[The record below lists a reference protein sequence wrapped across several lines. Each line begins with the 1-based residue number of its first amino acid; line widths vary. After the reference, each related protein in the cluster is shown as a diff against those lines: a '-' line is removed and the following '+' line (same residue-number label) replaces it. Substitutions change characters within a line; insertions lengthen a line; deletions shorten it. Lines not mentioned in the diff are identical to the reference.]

1 MKKIVRTLC
10 GFAARPD
17 ERSETRLHL
26 LAERLTAA
34 GYDVQTLRF
43 CSPGL
48 SPAELDAAVQD
59 PAALLSLGSVPFA
72 DVEALLPAVCATDR
86 VAFNTD
92 LTGAD
97 IGPEHVAL
105 LFRLIAEK
113 PAATFL
119 FAYVFDH
126 VSSSPYFPSACYE
139 REGFSVGLQATDL
152 AEGCGSL
159 DEWLCRM
166 ETVWLELAAMFGSEP
181 DFLGIDSSIA
191 PLFEGDSSLLHLVRR
206 LGYELRQAVTS
217 DLFLRM
223 TTFIKTR
230 NPRPVGLCGLMLPC
244 LEDFELAA
252 EYDRGGFPLER
263 NLFASLQCGLGI
275 DTYPIG
281 VDEDPERVAQVLR
294 LVQGLALRYHKPLSV
309 RLVSD
314 GRARIGERTDF
325 RNQYLKD
332 VTVRPL

>member
-1 MKKIVRTLC
+1 VKKIVRTLC
-10 GFAARPD
+10 CFAARSD
-17 ERSETRLHL
+17 ARTEARLHV
-26 LAERLTAA
+26 LADRLTAA
-34 GYDVQTLRF
+34 GYQIQTLRV

-48 SPAELDAAVQD
+48 SPAELDGAVRD
-59 PAALLSLGSVPFA
+59 PATLLSLGSIPVE
-72 DVEALLPAVCATDR
+72 DVDALLPSVFGMDR

-92 LTGAD
+92 LTHAD
-97 IGPEHVAL
+97 IGPEHVRL
-105 LFRLIAEK
+105 LFRMIAEK

-126 VSSSPYFPSACYE
+126 VASSPYFPSARYE
-139 REGFSVGLQATDL
+139 RDGFSVGLQATDL
-152 AEGCGSL
+152 AAGCNSL
-159 DEWLCRM
+159 DEWLLRM
-166 ETVWLELAAMFGSEP
+166 EAAWQELASMFESEP

-191 PLFEGDSSLLHLVRR
+191 PLYEGDSSLVHFVRR
-206 LGYELRQAVTS
+206 LGYGLGEAVTS
-217 DLFLRM
+217 DLFLSM
-223 TTFIKTR
+223 TNFIKTH

-281 VDEDPERVAQVLR
+281 VDQDPERVSQVLR
-294 LVQGLALRYHKPLSV
+294 LVQGLAVRFNKPLSV

-314 GRARIGERTDF
+314 GAARIGERTDF
-325 RNQYLKD
+325 RNRYLKD